1 MSLQTRLAELE
12 RKHRQLEDALAQ
24 AMASPSSSDLSLA
37 ELKRKK
43 LQLKD
48 EIERV
53 RQTMPAPTLH

>member
-12 RKHRQLEDALAQ
+12 RKHRQLEDAIAQ
-24 AMASPSSSDLSLA
+24 AVARPSSDDLDVA

-53 RQTMPAPTLH
+53 RQTMPSRTLH